1 MEEKLFTLKD
11 LRAAFLAG
19 EAFESDT
26 ISVDTDEKDE
36 LTELDFGEWVYENF
50 NIDINL

>member
-1 MEEKLFTLKD
+1 MSELQFTIKD

-26 ISVDTDEKDE
+26 ISVDTGDKDE
-36 LTELDFGEWVYENF
+36 LTEPDFGEWVADSF
-50 NIDINL
+50 NIDVDV